1 MMPLGGGA
9 LGGVLYCATMEGQP
23 IELGPM
29 SMCAATGAATAFAL
43 NYLGQQFGGGMLPSY
58 SQGSQAMTIA
68 YSAAY
73 GFAGSFLLGMIMA
86 Q

>member
-9 LGGVLYCATMEGQP
+9 LGGLLYCYTMEGQP
-23 IELGPM
+23 LEVGPM
-29 SMCAATGAATAFAL
+29 GMCALTGAATAFGI

-58 SQGSQAMTIA
+58 SQSSQSMTIL

-73 GFAGSFLLGMIMA
+73 GFAGSMLLGMVMG

>member
-1 MMPLGGGA
+1 MLMPLGGGA
-9 LGGVLYCATMEGQP
+9 LGGVLYCYTMESP
-23 IELGPM
+23 LEMGPM
-29 SMCAATGAATAFAL
+29 AMCAATGAATAFAL
-43 NYLGQQFGGGMLPSY
+43 NYVGQQFGGGMLPSY
-58 SQGSQAMTIA
+58 SQSSQTMTIA